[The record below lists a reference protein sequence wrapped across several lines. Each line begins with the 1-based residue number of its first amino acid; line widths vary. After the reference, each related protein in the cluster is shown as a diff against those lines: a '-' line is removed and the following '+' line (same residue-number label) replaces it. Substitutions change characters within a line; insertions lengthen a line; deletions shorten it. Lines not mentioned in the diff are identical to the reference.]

1 MHACTQTC
9 AYRYTC
15 MHPSAYM
22 RTPVPIR
29 TCVHDTRTD
38 CVSADFRWCCRFSPV
53 STGPCPA
60 FLLPTPCPFRQRENW
75 GPGTV
80 VLAQWLSAVACLGL
94 VGSGPRR
101 PRHRGRQ
108 APERS
113 WASPSCVSSPGEHSL
128 PVVHQLDCH
137 AVDVSVLLVNGVFV
151 FYFLIFFVCCWII
164 EIPLLFF
171 MLTLCLC

>member
-1 MHACTQTC
+1 MLTDTPACTHLHTRAHPCPYALVCTIHVQT
-9 AYRYTC
+9 A
-15 MHPSAYM
+15 SAL
-22 RTPVPIR
+22 T
-29 TCVHDTRTD
+29 
-38 CVSADFRWCCRFSPV
+38 SGWCRRLSPV

-80 VLAQWLSAVACLGL
+80 VLAQWLSPVACLGL

-128 PVVHQLDCH
+128 PVVHRLDCH

-171 MLTLCLC
+171 TLTLCLC